1 MKFIDIISED
11 ESKKCEKAIAMAK
24 KIMPF
29 LVDGEITYS
38 HHDSIMKYELKKQLS
53 FRCNEHINDDG
64 TERIDVFPT
73 LEVHRNHPF
82 PFDVYVDGEKMSPDT
97 WTIKT
102 KIETFDHFC
111 DHINKKC
118 KKFGLYLAHKM
129 H

>member
-29 LVDGEITYS
+29 LVDGEITYTQ
-38 HHDSIMKYELKKQLS
+38 HDTIMKYVLKKELTY
-53 FRCNEHINDDG
+53 RCNQHINDDG

-73 LEVHRNHPF
+73 LEVHRNHQF
-82 PFDVYVDGEKMSPDT
+82 PFDVYIDDVKRYPNL
-97 WTIKT
+97 WTDST

-118 KKFGLYLAHKM
+118 KKFGLNFAHKM